1 MSVAK
6 PIWYDYLVWDFSNEI
21 NPVPKGFKKDT
32 PKEIIKAYKKDIE
45 EYQRLQEENPDARII

>member
-21 NPVPKGFKKDT
+21 NPVPKGFKKGT
-32 PKEIIKAYKKDIE
+32 PKEIIKAYKEDLK
-45 EYQRLQEENPDARII
+45 EYQELQEENPDARII